1 MVSKN
6 NSDCINGKVGD
17 TIHDGW
23 SSDVIRYLELF
34 ASYELE
40 KGNNVP
46 EVETNCLSISPLNF
60 FQMIV
65 MMMMRQMSW

>member
-1 MVSKN
+1 MS
-6 NSDCINGKVGD
+6 GKVGAI
-17 TIHDGW
+17 IHGGL
-23 SSDVIRYLELF
+23 SSGGDHYLGVF

-40 KGNNVP
+40 KINNLS

-65 MMMMRQMSW
+65 MMMMRQRSW

>member
-40 KGNNVP
+40 KVINVLG
-46 EVETNCLSISPLNF
+46 VQANCLSISPLSSLSF
-60 FQMIV
+60 EK
-65 MMMMRQMSW
+65 